1 MFEALTC
8 YLPVLTH
15 LNHCVKAMNELFC
28 VIINILIMWDGI
40 MLMSLLY
47 LKYGALFMII
57 KSNVIKK
64 GEIRVSKYTN

>member
-1 MFEALTC
+1 
-8 YLPVLTH
+8 
-15 LNHCVKAMNELFC
+15 
-28 VIINILIMWDGI
+28 MWDGI